1 MPHATP
7 AEGNEMVDHEL
18 DELRREFLT
27 EAQEKVREIE
37 TTLAANDA
45 KSLERLAYLAH
56 QLKGS
61 GGSYGYQRISTDAA
75 EIEKAVEK
83 IAQGDGANIKE
94 KIRHHVD
101 SLRSEIDRSTQEL
114 VVAADKALY
123 RAKKGGRNQV
133 QIERRKDPR
142 RQTNPEYAA
151 ATTRGR

>member
-1 MPHATP
+1 
-7 AEGNEMVDHEL
+7 MVDHEL

-37 TTLAANDA
+37 MTLAAASDA

-75 EIEKAVEK
+75 EIEKAVETIVK
-83 IAQGDGANIKE
+83 DGNANVKD
-94 KIRHHVD
+94 KIRQHVE

-114 VVAADKALY
+114 SA
-123 RAKKGGRNQV
+123 RA
-133 QIERRKDPR
+133 
-142 RQTNPEYAA
+142 
-151 ATTRGR
+151 